1 MKKIIN
7 KLEQYLGFKISDH
20 ELYYKALTHKSADK
34 NNNYEKLE
42 FLGDRVLGLCIS
54 KKLLEI
60 FPNEKEGILDKKLAS
75 LVNKNKC
82 FEIGQQIKLDKIV
95 RIGNLRLKKQI
106 VEKKIVSDSCEALI
120 GAIYLDKGF
129 DFVEKFILK
138 IWEKHINDKTIIII
152 DAKTKLQEYSLKKFK
167 LLPIYKFI
175 SDTGPKHK
183 PNFRVAVKI
192 KNTTFVEADGA
203 SKKLAQQAA
212 ATKLLNTLDKK
223 NEI

>member
-82 FEIGQQIKLDKIV
+82 FEIGQQLKLDKIV

>member
-7 KLEQYLGFKISDH
+7 KLEQNLGIKVNNTR
-20 ELYYKALTHKSADK
+20 LYIDALTHKSADK
-34 NNNYEKLE
+34 TNNYEKLE

-82 FEIGQQIKLDKIV
+82 FEIGQQLKLDKIV
-95 RIGNLRLKKQI
+95 IIGNIRLKKQT

-120 GAIYLDKGF
+120 GAIYLDKGL
-129 DFVEKFILK
+129 DVVEKFILK
-138 IWEKHINDKTIIII
+138 NWDKHINDKNIIII
-152 DAKTKLQEYSLKKFK
+152 DAKTKLQEHSLKKFK
-167 LLPIYKFI
+167 TLPIYKFI

-183 PNFRVAVKI
+183 PNFKVAVKL
-192 KNTTFVEADGA
+192 KDTTFVEAEGS

-212 ATKLLNTLDKK
+212 ATKLLKIVEK
-223 NEI
+223 QK

>member
-1 MKKIIN
+1 MKKNIS
-7 KLEQYLGFKISDH
+7 KLEQNLGFKINNL
-20 ELYYKALTHKSADK
+20 ELYIKAITHKSADK
-34 NNNYEKLE
+34 NSNYEKLE

-82 FEIGQQIKLDKIV
+82 FEVGQQLKLDKYIK
-95 RIGNLRLKKQI
+95 IGNLRLKNQI
-106 VEKKIVSDSCEALI
+106 IEKKIVSDSCEALI

-138 IWEKHINDKTIIII
+138 NWEDHINDKNITIV
-152 DAKTKLQEYSLKKFK
+152 DSKTKLQEYSLKKFK
-167 LLPIYKFI
+167 ILPIYKFI

-183 PNFRVAVKI
+183 PSFKVAVKT
-192 KNTTFVEADGA
+192 KDTSFVEAEGA

-212 ATKLLNTLDKK
+212 AKKLLSVLEKQK
-223 NEI
+223 